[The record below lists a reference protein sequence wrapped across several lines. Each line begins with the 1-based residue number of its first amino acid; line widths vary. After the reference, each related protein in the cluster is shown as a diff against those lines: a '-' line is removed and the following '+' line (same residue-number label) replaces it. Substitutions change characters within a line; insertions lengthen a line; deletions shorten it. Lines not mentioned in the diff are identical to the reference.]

1 MNAPNTPARAV
12 PVGVPAAWSKPGQTP
27 TSGANRGGS
36 LETTP
41 APSYLRMSS
50 SERAAASWTGP
61 IGSRRLERIRDGLSH
76 RDWLVVDLV
85 RRHRYLTTRQIEGF
99 AFHDHAS
106 ALTGAR
112 VCRRVLRRLADYRVL
127 EPLERRIGGIRAGSA
142 SYIWQLGRVGRR
154 LLGGTRTRAHE
165 PSSMFLGHAL
175 AVADAHLALV
185 AADRTGRI
193 DLIAVE
199 LEPDCWRTY
208 TGLGG
213 SREILKPDLYVSMA
227 DPSDADYE
235 LRWFIEVDRGTENPK
250 RLLGKCH
257 RYIDYSRT
265 LAGDS
270 MPLVVWQ
277 MTSQAEADR
286 LSSAIARDPSLG
298 AELLRVTTPE
308 SLPGLIAGGGV

>member
-1 MNAPNTPARAV
+1 MSAPNTSARAV
-12 PVGVPAAWSKPGQTP
+12 PVDVPAAWSNPTQTP
-27 TSGANRGGS
+27 TSGAREGGS
-36 LETTP
+36 LETTH

-50 SERAAASWTGP
+50 SERAAASPTGP
-61 IGSRRLERIRDGLSH
+61 VGSRRLERIRDGLSE

-99 AFHDHAS
+99 AFHGHAS

-112 VCRRVLRRLADYRVL
+112 VCRRVLRRLADQRVI

-142 SYIWQLGRVGRR
+142 SFVWQLGRVGRR
-154 LLGGTRTRAHE
+154 LLGGARTRAHE
-165 PSSMFLGHAL
+165 PSAMFLGHAL
-175 AVADAHLALV
+175 AIADAHLAIV
-185 AADRTGRI
+185 SADCVGRI
-193 DLIAVE
+193 DLIEVE
-199 LEPDCWRTY
+199 LEPACWRTY

-235 LRWFIEVDRGTENPK
+235 LRWFIEVDRGTENQR

-257 RYIDYSRT
+257 RYINYART
-265 LAGDS
+265 VDGG

-298 AELLRVTTPE
+298 AELFRVTTPE